1 MMTRISTFSQQ
12 STVLDQTL
20 RRQSAMNSSQNQVS
34 SGKKAETYSG
44 YGADVSAL
52 ISARAVKSR
61 TEVYKDTVTRLSGR
75 LDQVNIHVGAVGD
88 AAKNLK
94 QAILDGMALE
104 DGVTLDVSLE
114 NNFQSVV
121 RSLNAQ
127 YNGEY
132 LFGDNKFNTKPVNVS
147 TTADLALAAAPAD
160 VFDVEN
166 SKATTRVADGQDIKH
181 GILANEMAESVFKVF
196 RDIKLYNDDVL
207 TGPLTGKLDATKTA
221 FLETKLK
228 ELETA
233 IQGVSGFEQQNGQR
247 QKQLVELE
255 GYHSQRLLGLG
266 KLVSDIED
274 VDMTQAIS
282 NLQNDQTALQA
293 SFRVLSQVNRVSLND
308 YL

>member
-1 MMTRISTFSQQ
+1 MSRISTFSQQ

-75 LDQVNIHVGAVGD
+75 LDQVNIHLGAVGD
-88 AAKNLK
+88 AAKNMK
-94 QAILDGMALE
+94 QAILDGMAVE
-104 DGVTLDVSLE
+104 DGVTLGVSLE
-114 NNFQSVV
+114 NNFQSIV

-132 LFGDNKFNTKPVNVS
+132 LFGDSKFNTKPVNVS

-160 VFDVEN
+160 VFDVES
-166 SKATTRVADGQDIKH
+166 SKATTRVADGQDIQH
-181 GILANEMAESVFKVF
+181 GILANEMAESVVKVF
-196 RDIKLYNDDVL
+196 RDIKIYNDDVL

-255 GYHSQRLLGLG
+255 SYHSQRLLGIG

-293 SFRVLSQVNRVSLND
+293 SYRVLSQVNRVSLND